1 MVMVMVVVA
10 AVSKMA
16 VVIRSNLFY
25 FIFVLTF
32 VMLVVEVM

>member
-1 MVMVMVVVA
+1 MVMVMVMVA

-16 VVIRSNLFY
+16 VVIRSNLFH
-25 FIFVLTF
+25 FIFVVTF